1 MHEQRKYF
9 RIKSEGDILAFFA
22 NQALEIIDLSAA
34 SILVTND
41 VKLPPTGVI
50 DLKINHTFTYMSYK
64 ILRTNKDNSIVLLF
78 DQEDQIE
85 QLFTTLRN
93 LRR

>member
-9 RIKSEGDILAFFA
+9 RIKSEGKIFAFFA
-22 NQALEIIDLSAA
+22 NHALEIIDLSAA
-34 SILVTND
+34 SLLVTND

-50 DLKINHTFTYMSYK
+50 DLKINHTCIYINYK
-64 ILRTNKDNSIVLLF
+64 ILRINPDNSILLTF
-78 DQEDQIE
+78 SQEDQVE
-85 QLFTTLRN
+85 QVFIALRN